1 MRASDP
7 QAAHIMPTD
16 PDRPD
21 EAQRPDRRRLS
32 LLDTIKAVGAAFFGV
47 RGGRAH
53 ERDIANLN
61 PVHLIV
67 AGILLAAVFALT
79 LLLIVRAVV

>member
-1 MRASDP
+1 MS
-7 QAAHIMPTD
+7 TD

-21 EAQRPDRRRLS
+21 RRKAS
-32 LLDTIKAVGAAFFGV
+32 LLDTVKAVGASFFGV
-47 RGGRAH
+47 RGGKAH

-61 PVHLIV
+61 PVHVIV
-67 AGILLAAVFALT
+67 VGILLAAVFVVT